1 MLKGNNKI
9 LITLILFGVAT
20 FCSQSLFAQDSN
32 GWAVFSRVEFKPKF
46 VEDFNAHMFYPEFTK
61 EILAM
66 ESKEITLEGY
76 VIPLPVDNEVDFT
89 VLSYYPYAQCFF
101 CGGAGPETIA
111 TVYFKGKTKKFK
123 VDEFIKVKGILV
135 LNAEDIDK
143 TNFIITDAVLV
154 NNSK

>member
-1 MLKGNNKI
+1 M
-9 LITLILFGVAT
+9 
-20 FCSQSLFAQDSN
+20 AQDSN

-46 VEDFNAHMFYPEFTK
+46 AEDLNVHMFYPEFTEEILKIENK
-61 EILAM
+61 EI
-66 ESKEITLEGY
+66 ILEGY
-76 VIPLPVDNEVDFT
+76 VIPLQVDNEVEFT

-111 TVYFKGKTKKFK
+111 TVYFKEKSKKFK

>member
-1 MLKGNNKI
+1 MLTPKNKKSII
-9 LITLILFGVAT
+9 LSLIGFML
-20 FCSQSLFAQDSN
+20 FCSQSVFAQESN

-46 VEDFNAHMFYPEFTK
+46 VEDFNAHMFYPEFTE

-111 TVYFKGKTKKFK
+111 TVYFKEKPKKFK

-143 TNFIITDAVLV
+143 TNFIINDAVVV

>member
-1 MLKGNNKI
+1 MLTQLHTK
-9 LITLILFGVAT
+9 LIIISLISGLLI
-20 FCSQSLFAQDSN
+20 CSQPVLAQDSN

-46 VEDFNAHMFYPEFTK
+46 VEEFNAHMFYPEFTK
-61 EILAM
+61 EILDM
-66 ESKEITLEGY
+66 ESKEIILEGY

-111 TVYFKGKTKKFK
+111 TVYFKDKPKKFK

-143 TNFIITDAVLV
+143 TNFIITNAVMV